1 MAKVETNPVT
11 RRQKFLGA
19 IAGDNDAPAPIT
31 ENEKLLYNIAE
42 QVQSGGGGDELPEIT
57 ADAKGR
63 LLRVNDDGETL
74 EWADEDGS
82 TLPKVTVVLHST
94 PTGQRQYWYT
104 IKGSTTHLTYDE
116 LNDLYLRSF
125 RHEIKLVGERENG
138 GELLVSYFGTNYV
151 PEASSTSIQFT
162 YITKLRPFETIRVLW
177 VQKTGEFIYEYQLID
192 AYKLDSSVR
201 SQLLPTATASDNG
214 STLVV
219 KNGAWAKSLKHDY
232 DMVQPIPVLYN
243 PTPTP
248 EQFMFETE
256 ITIEDAESG
265 YTLTRNGEQ
274 IDCPGINEASMTF
287 AYVYL
292 DGSDWWDGARIEL
305 FPIHTNAD
313 GITFQSEMG
322 PLDDIGMTGQVG
334 FFRFD
339 STGRDHA
346 YRVHL
351 CSWSATT
358 V

>member
-1 MAKVETNPVT
+1 MEKKTVKAVT
-11 RRQKFLGA
+11 RKQKYLAA
-19 IAGDNDAPAPIT
+19 IAGDGVAPSPIT
-31 ENEKLLYNIAE
+31 SDEKLMYNIAE
-42 QVQSGGGGDELPEIT
+42 KVNEGGGSGGADRFVVTLTPTSESGGTMNHTNAEILDAYMAGKTIMFDISLGDISTQVQATIGAYFDGVNYPSFNAIGVDTEH
-57 ADAKGR
+57 R
-63 LLRVNDDGETL
+63 LIHLYVNPRNSESDTF
-74 EWADEDGS
+74 
-82 TLPKVTVVLHST
+82 
-94 PTGQRQYWYT
+94 T
-104 IKGSTTHLTYDE
+104 I
-116 LNDLYLRSF
+116 
-125 RHEIKLVGERENG
+125 VG
-138 GELLVSYFGTNYV
+138 
-151 PEASSTSIQFT
+151 
-162 YITKLRPFETIRVLW
+162 
-177 VQKTGEFIYEYQLID
+177 
-192 AYKLDSSVR
+192 